1 MHVVKVSKHLD
12 TDELDTDNRKSCLI
26 KIASDTEQMRNVTHS
41 NLRDKLRQFSFQ
53 TPLSK
58 LL

>member
-1 MHVVKVSKHLD
+1 MHVVKVNKRVD
-12 TDELDTDNRKSCLI
+12 TDELDTANRKSCLI
-26 KIASDTEQMRNVTHS
+26 KIASDTEQMRNTAPS

-58 LL
+58 